1 MKKALFAALLVALT
15 LLSACSSGSNG
26 QPGKTEGNKSDGN
39 KKLVVGVTYTTLRHE
54 FFIDISKGVNK
65 KAEEEGI
72 SVLSNDPNLDLS
84 KQVSAIE
91 DYMQKGV
98 DALIVLATDNAGVI
112 PAIEEAKSKG
122 IPIITADNVV
132 DSDSVDTF
140 IGTENYEAG
149 KLIGDQLKKKIEA
162 DGKEATIAI
171 VTWKQSFVQK
181 ERLRGFK
188 DALADVKGVKFL
200 NEQPGYNREES
211 MATVEN
217 IIQANPDVSYIFATS
232 ENSVTGSLAALESAN
247 KSNIQ
252 IVGFDPTPEA
262 ADGIRNGHIYAL
274 IQQQPQLIGEKAIEA
289 ALDAING
296 KQLEKNISIPVVLL
310 DKSNV
315 DEHFAK

>member
-1 MKKALFAALLVALT
+1 M
-15 LLSACSSGSNG
+15 
-26 QPGKTEGNKSDGN
+26 
-39 KKLVVGVTYTTLRHE
+39 
-54 FFIDISKGVNK
+54 
-65 KAEEEGI
+65 
-72 SVLSNDPNLDLS
+72 
-84 KQVSAIE
+84 
-91 DYMQKGV
+91 
-98 DALIVLATDNAGVI
+98 
-112 PAIEEAKSKG
+112 
-122 IPIITADNVV
+122 
-132 DSDSVDTF
+132 
-140 IGTENYEAG
+140 
-149 KLIGDQLKKKIEA
+149 KKKIEA